1 MECNSIVYW
10 WNAVEV
16 VGLSINSLSFLSGYS
31 YRNHPL
37 AQESDVVE
45 TLHMR
50 LSLLQM
56 TFGKHIERKHVCF
69 FAGEVCSLLLFCV
82 LVFLTCEQKIN
93 VSLYPNFS
101 IRFWT
106 RSSAL
111 WGTSVKRQIKPRK
124 GVDNTCSWRMSSS
137 TSRPWPWSISRSTLS
152 PPYRR
157 SPILVLTSSTSHP
170 LLPVMRWW
178 QIKIHSKIFNFF
190 FCF

>member
-82 LVFLTCEQKIN
+82 LVFFTFSL
-93 VSLYPNFS
+93 VSKRLMSPFTPTSPSDFGRGPAHYEVHP
-101 IRFWT
+101 
-106 RSSAL
+106 SSAK
-111 WGTSVKRQIKPRK
+111 SNPEK
-124 GVDNTCSWRMSSS
+124 GS
-137 TSRPWPWSISRSTLS
+137 T
-152 PPYRR
+152 
-157 SPILVLTSSTSHP
+157 ILVHGGWALRPHVHGHGVFQGAHWAHLTGDH
-170 LLPVMRWW
+170 LFWCWLPRLH
-178 QIKIHSKIFNFF
+178 IH
-190 FCF
+190 FCQ